1 MILDD
6 LFDIAQADALEVIK
20 IKEDRDFLISQRQK
34 GRPGS
39 MLGIDL
45 KIINKEKRAE
55 ERLKIIEE
63 RRKRTYEESEIH
75 GQENNYITVN
85 IMY

>member
-6 LFDIAQADALEVIK
+6 LFDIAQADVLEIIK

-55 ERLKIIEE
+55 ERLNIFEE

-75 GQENNYITVN
+75 SQ
-85 IMY
+85 